1 MLRSKTKQLSD
12 TLVDKITSD
21 NPLTASQ
28 EHTLLA
34 LAAAVLPP
42 STEYGVPGADDADIA
57 ADTLATA
64 KRHHA
69 AVASALALLEAVAQ
83 AKHGT
88 GFAELDATQRAAL
101 AAGAGKPGFLDDLD
115 GDCDPAGATALR
127 ALLSLVVQCY
137 YRDDRVMR
145 SLDMEPRAPFPQG
158 FEVEQGDWSL
168 LEPVKQ
174 RGRIYR
180 DAG

>member
-1 MLRSKTKQLSD
+1 M
-12 TLVDKITSD
+12 DKITSD
-21 NPLTASQ
+21 NPLTAAQ

-34 LAAAVLPP
+34 LAVAVLPP
-42 STEYGVPGADDADIA
+42 SAEYDVPGADDPAIA

-69 AVASALALLEAVAQ
+69 AVANALALLEAVAQ
-83 AKHGT
+83 AKHGR
-88 GFAELDATQRAAL
+88 GFAELDATQRTAI
-101 AAGAGKPGFLDDLD
+101 AAGINQPGFLDALE
-115 GDCDPAGATALR
+115 GDFDPAAATALR
-127 ALLSLVVQCY
+127 TLLSLVVQCY

-145 SLDMEPRAPFPQG
+145 SLDMEPRAPFPHG